1 MLPSRRYITS
11 QVFYN
16 LLSRAGFFK
25 LSETY
30 QSTIEIENFSDAPSY
45 NEAPS
50 ETSVSELPGLSQAEV
65 AILAEEL
72 GRALEPIMSA
82 HADKVVTCERLG
94 GAKMTLGEAVN
105 AIWPPSVSGAM
116 ILEGLPAVM
125 AEIYKMLNS
134 TAEEEPEEKE
144 DDVTPEEDSL
154 PDEAKEPENKPQ
166 AEVAKEKPAAKPNT
180 PTEPEEIQRVY
191 SEYSVSSYIEKQAF
205 DRAAFEQAQA
215 ADKRILVDIWAP
227 WCPTCRAQEPII
239 DRVAAARGNESLV
252 VFRVHFDNQKAEV
265 RRFGAQ
271 RQSTLI
277 AYRGTRETGRL
288 VADTDPDRI
297 AALVASTR

>member
-1 MLPSRRYITS
+1 MNRR
-11 QVFYN
+11 N
-16 LLSRAGFFK
+16 LFAASLGVAGM
-25 LSETY
+25 
-30 QSTIEIENFSDAPSY
+30 IG
-45 NEAPS
+45 
-50 ETSVSELPGLSQAEV
+50 VSAT
-65 AILAEEL
+65 ALAF
-72 GRALEPIMSA
+72 
-82 HADKVVTCERLG
+82 V
-94 GAKMTLGEAVN
+94 
-105 AIWPPSVSGAM
+105 
-116 ILEGLPAVM
+116 
-125 AEIYKMLNS
+125 
-134 TAEEEPEEKE
+134 
-144 DDVTPEEDSL
+144 
-154 PDEAKEPENKPQ
+154 
-166 AEVAKEKPAAKPNT
+166 PAAPAST
-180 PTEPEEIQRVY
+180 V
-191 SEYSVSSYIEKQAF
+191 AF